1 MTILV
6 ADDVARAGAEWIA
19 ARRPR
24 TVALAG
30 GTTPRAIY
38 LALAA
43 APLPWAEMHVYFGDE
58 RAVPPDDPE
67 SNYRMAR
74 ETLLARAPIPPENV
88 HRMEAERADLEAA
101 AEEYGRRLPDALDL
115 VILGMGEDGHTASL
129 FPGRP
134 AGAGKVMVVRDAPK
148 PPPVRLSLT
157 PRAIRGAAARLVVVT
172 GAGKAAMVRAALRGP
187 EDPGRIPVQ
196 VARHG
201 VWLLDRAAAGLLEE
215 NDAG

>member
-1 MTILV
+1 MSRGRRARRRATSSSCATGGCGGRSREPTSGGARRRDPGARCSRATWSGAPTRGGGATMTILV

-38 LALAA
+38 LAMAA
-43 APLPWAEMHVYFGDE
+43 APLPWAEMHVYFGHE
-58 RAVPPDDPE
+58 RAAPPDDPE

-129 FPGRP
+129 FPGR
-134 AGAGKVMVVRDAPK
+134 
-148 PPPVRLSLT
+148 
-157 PRAIRGAAARLVVVT
+157 
-172 GAGKAAMVRAALRGP
+172 
-187 EDPGRIPVQ
+187 
-196 VARHG
+196 
-201 VWLLDRAAAGLLEE
+201 
-215 NDAG
+215 